1 MSGFSQDIFCPYC
14 DFEMAES
21 TEDYKGAAEYKG
33 IQYNQFSG
41 CPLCGW
47 ASWADAIDSEAGDN
61 VYKFFTGSSSLY
73 MVRGSIMAKLY
84 YYKWSTK
91 TGDTKYAFATDDHY
105 IVAEIETEPQEN
117 NLQYSFI
124 PLREVEARRRRN

>member
-1 MSGFSQDIFCPYC
+1 MSGFSQDIQCPYC

-47 ASWADAIDSEAGDN
+47 ASWADAIDSEAGDKEKIPLKS
-61 VYKFFTGSSSLY
+61 VILQAKKI
-73 MVRGSIMAKLY
+73 VKLY
-84 YYKWSTK
+84 DKIPDNNTLIDYFV
-91 TGDTKYAFATDDHY
+91 GFATFVFDDYANVNRTY
-105 IVAEIETEPQEN
+105 IN
-117 NLQYSFI
+117 F
-124 PLREVEARRRRN
+124 LRGLAAYIWYGEV

>member
-1 MSGFSQDIFCPYC
+1 
-14 DFEMAES
+14 
-21 TEDYKGAAEYKG
+21 
-33 IQYNQFSG
+33 
-41 CPLCGW
+41 
-47 ASWADAIDSEAGDN
+47 
-61 VYKFFTGSSSLY
+61 
-73 MVRGSIMAKLY
+73 MAKLY

-124 PLREVEARRRRN
+124 PLREVEARRRRNLGGTPVQLSGNMNIAFKNKHRELIQRIFELTEHQNLGWVKHSRL